1 MSETTLYREPPGP
14 LTWDQELALAELQSE
29 GVLVPVEP
37 VAQISV
43 TDGYWGDIHLAP
55 GRYAVVEIGGDD
67 E

>member
-1 MSETTLYREPPGP
+1 MSVYRPATDDDFNSPDGP
-14 LTWDQELALAELQSE
+14 RPEKIW
-29 GVLVPVEP
+29 VVPVEP

-43 TDGYWGDIHLAP
+43 TDDYWGDIHLAL